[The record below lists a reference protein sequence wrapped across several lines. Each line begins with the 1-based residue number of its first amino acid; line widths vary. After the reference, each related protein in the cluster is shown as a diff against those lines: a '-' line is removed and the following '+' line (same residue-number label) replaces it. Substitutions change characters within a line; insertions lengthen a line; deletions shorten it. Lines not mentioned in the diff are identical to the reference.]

1 MIINKQTNEVLKT
14 GEDTSKRATISANKA
29 AKLQMLLSE
38 GLYSDPI
45 TATIAELTN
54 NGVDSIVASGK
65 NPIENPVVVSITKTT
80 NDQYEFSVKDE
91 GLGLDENEFTSIVMN
106 YLESTKEDSNDFIG
120 SWGLGSKSP
129 LSLKRSYFFICRKEG
144 VERKF
149 MVYQGE
155 EFTEFDKIYEKSTN
169 ELNGV
174 EVIVPIKDYYEAQ
187 EFVRKAKS
195 KLAYYDTVI
204 LQIYGQIVQNTI
216 FRSDDWQFS
225 TQNID
230 NQLHFCLKDVYY
242 SIDWVK
248 LGISTINLP
257 IALKFDLS
265 DGLIPSP
272 SREYIIYNESSKTI
286 ILNKIKKVANWF
298 VDKYN
303 SEWKEYE
310 TLKDAWKFINQYNFY
325 VNING
330 TQFKINDLEEYADN
344 KLKTTKVKNI
354 EDVKW
359 YSDNKQW
366 LLTNYSVLIE
376 KTIWKWIKK
385 DPSAN
390 IVDKMMNNYK
400 IVVINS
406 KPERKVK
413 SYLDQKYSNTL
424 FIQKIC
430 DRKLG
435 KDDQENK
442 TTYFYTLDLGNVPQH
457 EWKNKIKELNY
468 VENSLKEN
476 FIYEL
481 DIENSQG
488 FKDWSEKKKKERV
501 YEKTTSKSN
510 HKVLNKQ
517 DDEVTLA
524 IGRNRS
530 IGNGVTF
537 EKETFKVNKLSQ
549 TPKLTIYFEDKD
561 RATQYYELI
570 GKKYKIALIGKREQ
584 LKIKNIHNFMTEQE
598 FQKSKTFKRIV
609 TSIMFDELIE
619 TYRSIYSRSS
629 LDIIQNLINPLE
641 KDIEI
646 LQDYTSKNGKFIR
659 DNQLLDSM
667 IAIAKEYNL
676 YDYQFMDVYNR
687 CKESLDKYK
696 FLNYIQKP
704 DRWNEE
710 NVKEVNSIITQFL
723 YHQKMYKGLHQ
734 ELEFV
739 VKEKEVVENLELET
753 V

>member
-1 MIINKQTNEVLKT
+1 MIINKTTNEVLKT

-54 NGVDSIVASGK
+54 NGVDSIVASGR

-91 GLGLDENEFTSIVMN
+91 GLGLDENEFTNVVMN

-129 LSLKRSYFFICRKEG
+129 LSLKRSYFFICRKDN

-155 EFTEFDKIYEKSTN
+155 EFTEFDKIYEKTTD

-195 KLAYYDTVI
+195 KLAYYNTVI
-204 LQIYGQIVQNTI
+204 LQIDGQIVQNTI

-225 TQNID
+225 TQNTD
-230 NQLHFCLKDVYY
+230 NKLHFCLKDVYY
-242 SIDWVK
+242 SIDWIK
-248 LGISTINLP
+248 LGISTINIP

-272 SREYIIYNESSKTI
+272 SREYIIYNENSKKI
-286 ILNKIKKVANWF
+286 ILDKIKKVSNWF
-298 VDKYN
+298 IDRYN

-310 TLKDAWKFINQYNFY
+310 TLEDAWNFINQYNFY
-325 VNING
+325 VNISD
-330 TQFKINDLEEYADN
+330 TQFKINDLEKYADN
-344 KLKTTKVKNI
+344 VIKTTKVKNI
-354 EDVKW
+354 ENAKW
-359 YSDNKQW
+359 YSDNMD
-366 LLTNYSVLIE
+366 LLLSNYLVQVENTNWNWVS
-376 KTIWKWIKK
+376 KN
-385 DPSAN
+385 PSKN
-390 IVDKMMNNYK
+390 IVRKVMLNNYK
-400 IVVINS
+400 IIVVDS
-406 KPERKVK
+406 EPKRRVK
-413 SYLDQKYSNTL
+413 SYLKDEYYNVL
-424 FIQKIC
+424 FVTHC
-430 DRKLG
+430 GNRKLG
-435 KDDQENK
+435 KDKQEDE
-442 TTYFYTLDLGNVPQH
+442 TTYFYTLSLDTIPQH

-468 VENSLKEN
+468 VESQLKEN

-481 DIENSQG
+481 DVENSQG
-488 FKDWSEKKKKERV
+488 FKDWLEKKKKGRV
-501 YEKTTSKSN
+501 YQSYDSN

-517 DDEVTLA
+517 EDEVTIA
-524 IGRNRS
+524 FGRERS
-530 IGNGVTF
+530 IGVGVTF
-537 EKETFKVNKLSQ
+537 EKETYTINKLSQ
-549 TPKLTIYFEDKD
+549 NPYLTIYFEDKEK
-561 RATQYYELI
+561 ATQHYKLI
-570 GKKYKIALIGKREQ
+570 GKKYKIALVGKREQ

-598 FQKSKTFKRIV
+598 FQKSKVFKRIV
-609 TSIMFDELIE
+609 TSIMFDELIQN
-619 TYRSIYSRSS
+619 YRSIYNRSS
-629 LDIIQNLINPLE
+629 LDIIQNLIKPLE
-641 KDIEI
+641 DDINL
-646 LQDYTSKNGKFIR
+646 LQAYTSKNGKTIR
-659 DNQLLDSM
+659 DNELLDSM

-710 NVKEVNSIITQFL
+710 NIKEINSIITQFL
-723 YHQKMYKGLHQ
+723 YHQKMYRGLHQ

-739 VKEKEVVENLELET
+739 VKEQEIVEELEIT
-753 V
+753 E

>member
-65 NPIENPVVVSITKTT
+65 NPIENPVIVSINKTI

-91 GLGLDENEFTSIVMN
+91 GLGLDENEFTNVVMN

-129 LSLKRSYFFICRKEG
+129 LSLKRSYFFICRKDN

-155 EFTEFDKIYEKSTN
+155 EFTEFDKIYEKTTD

-204 LQIYGQIVQNTI
+204 LQIDGQIVQNTI

-225 TQNID
+225 TQNTD
-230 NQLHFCLKDVYY
+230 NKLHFCLKDVYY
-242 SIDWVK
+242 SIDWIK
-248 LGISTINLP
+248 LGISTINIP

-272 SREYIIYNESSKTI
+272 SREYIIYNENSKKI
-286 ILNKIKKVANWF
+286 ILDKIKKVSNWF
-298 VDKYN
+298 IDKYN

-310 TLKDAWKFINQYNFY
+310 TFKDAWNFINQYNFY
-325 VNING
+325 VNIND
-330 TQFKINDLEEYADN
+330 TQFKINDLEKYADN
-344 KLKTTKVKNI
+344 KIKTTKVKNI
-354 EDVKW
+354 ENVKW
-359 YSDNKQW
+359 YYDSKQW
-366 LLTNYSVLIE
+366 LLSNYRVEAENTSWSWVS
-376 KTIWKWIKK
+376 KH
-385 DPSAN
+385 PSKN
-390 IVDKMMNNYK
+390 IVEKLMVDWK
-400 IVVINS
+400 IVVVDS
-406 KPERKVK
+406 EPKRRVK
-413 SYLDQKYSNTL
+413 SYLQDKYSNAL
-424 FIQKIC
+424 FITKIC
-430 DRKLG
+430 DRALG
-435 KDDQENK
+435 KDTPTNS
-442 TTYFYTLDLGNVPQH
+442 TTYFYTLSLDQVPQH

-468 VENSLKEN
+468 VENQFKKD

-481 DIENSQG
+481 DVENSQG
-488 FKDWSEKKKKERV
+488 FKDWLEKKKKERI
-501 YEKTTSKSN
+501 YQASNSN

-517 DDEVTLA
+517 EDEVTIA
-524 IGRNRS
+524 FGRERS
-530 IGNGVTF
+530 IGKGVTF
-537 EKETFKVNKLSQ
+537 EKETYTINKLSQ
-549 TPKLTIYFEDKD
+549 NPYLTIYFEDKD

-609 TSIMFDELIE
+609 TSIIFDELIE

-646 LQDYTSKNGKFIR
+646 LQDYTSKNGKTIR
-659 DNQLLDSM
+659 DNELLDSM
-667 IAIAKEYNL
+667 RAIAKEYNL

-696 FLNYIQKP
+696 FINYIQKP

-723 YHQKMYKGLHQ
+723 YHQKMYRGLHQ

-739 VKEKEVVENLELET
+739 VKEQEIVENLELEI
-753 V
+753 VE